1 MKLSAVIIVL
11 CLLGGSVLGQLKEQ
25 EGLKNFSESLAKPQT
40 SLLSGIAGI
49 FASDRFSMNHTF
61 SASFLSFGGNSLM
74 VNSYLNSMQYQLSA
88 PLLLKVNLGIMNTPY
103 SSFNNVHP
111 GLDLNATNFIGSAEL
126 HYQPTSNA
134 HVKIGVGVAPR
145 YYSPLIH
152 SPYLVDEDN

>member
-1 MKLSAVIIVL
+1 MKLSAVVLVL
-11 CLLGGSVLGQLKEQ
+11 CLLAGTAFGQLKDQ

-40 SLLSGIAGI
+40 SLLSGIAG
-49 FASDRFSMNHTF
+49 FLSSDRFSMNHTF

-74 VNSYLNSMQYQLSA
+74 MNSYLNTMQYQLSA
-88 PLLLKVNLGIMNTPY
+88 PLLLKVNLGVVNTPY
-103 SSFNNVHP
+103 SSFNSHP
-111 GLDLNATNFIGSAEL
+111 GLDINATNFVGSAEL